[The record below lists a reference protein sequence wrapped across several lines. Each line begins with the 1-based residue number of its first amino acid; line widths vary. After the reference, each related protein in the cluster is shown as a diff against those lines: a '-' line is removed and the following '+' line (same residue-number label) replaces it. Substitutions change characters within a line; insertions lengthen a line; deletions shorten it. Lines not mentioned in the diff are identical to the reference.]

1 MIVDFCNVP
10 FLGWDFVDN
19 VMSSKQTF
27 PGFAACQYNRY
38 MRHDPKGPRLMIL
51 PTFIDWFFEC
61 ASRMKISFRQRYSY
75 CGDMSK
81 ILACDGTKIRMNF
94 KNIFV
99 RPIETIVKQFGDAF
113 IIRKSNHCFL
123 SNPRNARKK
132 LLRGVQKCV

>member
-1 MIVDFCNVP
+1 MIKLFVVAVNCFQWIMIVDFCNVP

-27 PGFAACQYNRY
+27 PGFAACQYNRC
-38 MRHDPKGPRLMIL
+38 MRHDPKGPRLM
-51 PTFIDWFFEC
+51 
-61 ASRMKISFRQRYSY
+61 MKISFRQRYSY

-123 SNPRNARKK
+123 SNPRNTWKK